1 MGTARIQRAA
11 RGKAG
16 SPRAAASAAPAGK
29 KPAKGGA
36 RGARARAGAKAANAE
51 PSTIGVNPLD
61 QLVSGAAVRQ
71 ISGRRALELV
81 AAPAV
86 VPPPG
91 PGPAVKLAITVPQAL
106 SDQVQ
111 ALLSLRSDL
120 SFDQLMSTALAEVVQ
135 SLRGGAYRGRG
146 AIVSSIKDLAKGVA
160 PKR

>member
-1 MGTARIQRAA
+1 
-11 RGKAG
+11 
-16 SPRAAASAAPAGK
+16 
-29 KPAKGGA
+29 
-36 RGARARAGAKAANAE
+36 
-51 PSTIGVNPLD
+51 VNPLD

-71 ISGRRALELV
+71 ISGRRALALV

-111 ALLSLRSDL
+111 SLLAVRTDL

-146 AIVSSIKDLAKGVA
+146 PIVSSVKDLAKDVA
-160 PKR
+160 PRR